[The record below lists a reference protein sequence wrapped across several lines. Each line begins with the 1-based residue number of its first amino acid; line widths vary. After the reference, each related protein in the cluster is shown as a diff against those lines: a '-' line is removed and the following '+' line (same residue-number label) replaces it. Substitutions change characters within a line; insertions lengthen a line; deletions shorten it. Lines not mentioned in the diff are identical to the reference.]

1 MRQAKLNNNEETRW
15 PGFRQ
20 LTGEHMAQG
29 NNMTAMCSQQTKHE
43 HMTNRECHSSVTK
56 PRENP
61 DKGDRT
67 VTHSQP
73 LMT

>member
-1 MRQAKLNNNEETRW
+1 
-15 PGFRQ
+15 
-20 LTGEHMAQG
+20 MAQG

-43 HMTNRECHSSVTK
+43 HMANGECHSSVTK